1 MFRTKLFT
9 LIAAAAGVAA
19 AQIGPVPVPGDLQP
33 PAGNVA
39 YAKGYAVGTQNYICL
54 PSASGLAWKLQG
66 PQATVFLKVRWFNTD
81 VLQQIITHFLSPNP
95 KETGTPAR
103 ATWQSS
109 IDTSATWAKK
119 IAESTDAAYVAPGAI
134 PWFLLQAV
142 GGQAGPTG
150 GTLLSRTTYIQ
161 RVNTTGGTVQTAA
174 CMVEGDLQF
183 VPYTAEYV
191 FYQPG
196 GSH

>member
-1 MFRTKLFT
+1 LFT
-9 LIAAAAGVAA
+9 LVAATVGLAA
-19 AQIGPVPVPGDLQP
+19 AQVVPVPVPGNLVP
-33 PAGNVA
+33 PAGNIP

-54 PSASGLAWKLQG
+54 PSSSGLAWKLQG
-66 PQATVFLKVRWFNTD
+66 PQATVFLKVRWMNTEI
-81 VLQQIITHFLSPNP
+81 LQQIATHFLSPNP

-119 IAESTDAAYVAPGAI
+119 IAESTDSAYVAPGAI
-134 PWFLLQAV
+134 AWFLLQNV

-150 GTLLSRTTYIQ
+150 GTLLSKTSYIQ
-161 RVNTTGGTVQTAA
+161 RVNTTGGAVQTPA
-174 CMVEGDLQF
+174 CTVEGDLQF

-196 GSH
+196 ASQ